1 MPLNSE
7 NEPLAVSRQRSAIRF
22 WLFALILTLF
32 LTACVGQRGQTL
44 DNIPTLASVDS
55 VEQAATAA
63 VMTQN
68 APPVGFRDSV
78 SFPEVDDRLLEL
90 PGWRYIVT
98 LEFNGVFAR
107 TPRETTARARAEVW
121 FNQLGSA
128 RRILVETSGELIGQ
142 EENAAYEAVKLGPD
156 AFLARDNTCLSNA
169 GSDADTAASLRAGL
183 LVGGVTKATPTGRR
197 ATLNG
202 EEAWEY
208 AFTQDALNL
217 PSIRLEDGG
226 KMTANGELWVAP
238 EDNAVVRFYVNLDVE
253 NAFIFDRQLPV
264 TGQVILRY
272 DLYDIGVAPNITV
285 PFGC

>member
-1 MPLNSE
+1 MNWSDRF
-7 NEPLAVSRQRSAIRF
+7 LAVSGQRSAIS
-22 WLFALILTLF
+22 FAIFTLILIPY

-44 DNIPTLASVDS
+44 EGIPTVASIES

-68 APPVGFRDSV
+68 APPEGFRDTI
-78 SFPEVDDRLLEL
+78 SFPEVDERLLEL

-98 LEFNGVFAR
+98 LEFDGVFAR
-107 TPRETTARARAEVW
+107 TPRETTATARAEVW

-128 RRILVETSGELIGQ
+128 RRLLVETSGELIGR
-142 EENAAYEAVKLGPD
+142 EENAVYEAVRLGPD
-156 AFLARDNTCLSNA
+156 AFLVRDNTCLSNA
-169 GSDADTAASLRAGL
+169 GADAETAANLRAGL
-183 LVGGVTKATPTGRR
+183 LVGGVSNATPTGRR

-217 PSIRLEDGG
+217 PSIRLEADG

-238 EDNAVVRFYVNLDVE
+238 EKNAVVRFYVNLDVE
-253 NAFIFDRQLPV
+253 NAYIFDRQLPV
-264 TGQVILRY
+264 SGQVILRY
-272 DLYDIGVAPNITV
+272 DLYDIGVVPNITV

>member
-1 MPLNSE
+1 MWRCHLNV
-7 NEPLAVSRQRSAIRF
+7 LAFSRQRSAFSFGLLMFIAIP
-22 WLFALILTLF
+22 LLSG
-32 LTACVGQRGQTL
+32 CVGQRGQTL
-44 DNIPTLASVDS
+44 EGIPTIASIES
-55 VEQAATAA
+55 VAQAATAA

-68 APPVGFRDSV
+68 APPEGFRDFV

-98 LEFNGVFAR
+98 LEFNGIFAR
-107 TPRETTARARAEVW
+107 TPRETSATARAEVW

-128 RRILVETSGELIGQ
+128 RRILVETSGELIGR
-142 EENAAYEAVKLGPD
+142 EENAVYEAVKLGPD
-156 AFLARDNTCLSNA
+156 AFLVRDNACLSNA
-169 GSDADTAASLRAGL
+169 GADADTAANLRAGL
-183 LVGGVTKATPTGRR
+183 LVGGVTRATPTGRR

-217 PSIRLEDGG
+217 PSIRLGEGG
-226 KMTANGELWVAP
+226 TMTANGELWVAP

-253 NAFIFDRQLPV
+253 NAYIFDRQLPV
-264 TGQVILRY
+264 SGQVIIRY
-272 DLYDIGVAPNITV
+272 DLYDIGVVPNITV

>member
-1 MPLNSE
+1 MNLRYR
-7 NEPLAVSRQRSAIRF
+7 LIAFSRQRSAISL
-22 WLFALILTLF
+22 WLFAFISIPF
-32 LTACVGQRGQTL
+32 LAGCTGQRGQTL
-44 DNIPTLASVDS
+44 EGIPTVASIQS

-63 VMTQN
+63 VMTEN
-68 APPVGFRDSV
+68 APPVGFRDTV
-78 SFPEVDDRLLEL
+78 SFPEVDAKLLEL

-107 TPRETTARARAEVW
+107 TPRETSATARAEIW

-156 AFLARDNTCLSNA
+156 AFLVRDNTCLSNA
-169 GSDADTAASLRAGL
+169 GADADTAANLRAGL
-183 LVGGVTKATPTGRR
+183 LVGGVTSATPTGRR

-217 PSIRLEDGG
+217 PSIRLDEGG
-226 KMTANGELWVAP
+226 KMTANGELWVSP

-264 TGQVILRY
+264 SGQVILRY
-272 DLYDIGVAPNITV
+272 DLYDIGVVPNITV

>member
-1 MPLNSE
+1 MNV
-7 NEPLAVSRQRSAIRF
+7 LAFSRQRSAFSFGLLMFIS
-22 WLFALILTLF
+22 ILL
-32 LTACVGQRGQTL
+32 LSGCVGQRGQTL
-44 DNIPTLASVDS
+44 EGIPTIASIES
-55 VEQAATAA
+55 VAQAATAA

-68 APPVGFRDSV
+68 APPEGFRDFV

-98 LEFNGVFAR
+98 LEFNGIFAR
-107 TPRETTARARAEVW
+107 TPRETSATARAEVW

-128 RRILVETSGELIGQ
+128 RRILVETSGELIGR
-142 EENAAYEAVKLGPD
+142 EENAVYEAVKLGPD
-156 AFLARDNTCLSNA
+156 AFLVRDNACLSNA
-169 GSDADTAASLRAGL
+169 GADADTAANLRAGL
-183 LVGGVTKATPTGRR
+183 LVGGVTRATPTGRR

-217 PSIRLEDGG
+217 PSIRLGEGG
-226 KMTANGELWVAP
+226 TMTANGELWVAP

-253 NAFIFDRQLPV
+253 NAYIFDRQLPV
-264 TGQVILRY
+264 SGQVIIRY
-272 DLYDIGVAPNITV
+272 DLYDIGVVPNITV